1 MQTKIL
7 KIQGMNN
14 EGCADTVTRALE
26 ALDGVGAVSVSLAAE
41 RATVQLDE
49 TLVTPSRLQAALNDA
64 GYRMEAP
71 ETGGCCG
78 GCCGS

>member
-14 EGCADTVTRALE
+14 QGCADMVTRTLRAL
-26 ALDGVGAVSVSLAAE
+26 AGIGSVSVSLAGQ
-41 RATVQLDE
+41 RATVQIDE
-49 TLVTPSRLQAALNDA
+49 TLATPARLESALNGA
-64 GYRMEAP
+64 GYRLETAEA
-71 ETGGCCG
+71 GGCCG

>member
-14 EGCADTVTRALE
+14 EGCADMVTRTLE
-26 ALDGVGAVSVSLAAE
+26 AVDGVGSVSVSLAGQ
-41 RATVQLDE
+41 RATVQIDE
-49 TLVTPSRLQAALNDA
+49 ALATPAVLQSALNGA
-64 GYRMEAP
+64 GYRLETA